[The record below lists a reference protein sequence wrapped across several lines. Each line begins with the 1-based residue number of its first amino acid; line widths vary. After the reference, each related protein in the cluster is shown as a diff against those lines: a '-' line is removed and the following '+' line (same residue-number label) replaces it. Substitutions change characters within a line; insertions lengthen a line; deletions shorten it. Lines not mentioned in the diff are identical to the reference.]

1 MTTNFSS
8 SASGNADLKRA
19 DLYQQVTDTIIRQL
33 ETGVVPWQRGWQGE
47 EYELPGLPLNYS
59 TGKQYRGIN
68 IVLLWCASMGQSYQ
82 SAEWATFRQW
92 QEKKE
97 LIRKGEKG
105 TMIVYY
111 DVMEKEVDGEQVKI
125 PFLKSSVVFNRCQLQ
140 SYEAPAAAPE
150 QPRPLLV
157 ETIDTVEAFVENTHA
172 AVAHI
177 GSSACYHRKDD
188 IIYMPDMD
196 KFVATAQCS
205 ATENYYATLLHE
217 LIHWSGAE
225 KRLNRTKGKTFG
237 DKDYAQEELTAEFGA
252 AFLTAGFGLPTADK
266 GNHAAYID
274 NWLQVLRNDK
284 HCVLKAAAAASKA
297 VDYLHGIQPSYAPL

>member
-1 MTTNFSS
+1 MTSISS
-8 SASGNADLKRA
+8 SASGNVDFKRA
-19 DLYQQVTDTIIRQL
+19 DLYQRVTDTIISQL

-47 EYELPGLPLNYS
+47 SCQLPGLPMNYS
-59 TGKQYRGIN
+59 SGKHYRGIN
-68 IVLLWCASMGQSYQ
+68 IILLWCASVQQSLR

-111 DVMEKEVDGEQVKI
+111 DILEKEVDGEQFKI

-140 SYEAPAAAPE
+140 SYEAPATDPDAL
-150 QPRPLLV
+150 RPV
-157 ETIDTVEAFVENTHA
+157 QVEAIEPMDQFIENTQATVSHM
-172 AVAHI
+172 
-177 GSSACYHRKDD
+177 GDKACYHRKDD
-188 IIYMPDMD
+188 IIYMPE
-196 KFVATAQCS
+196 KNRFLATAQCS

-217 LIHWSGAE
+217 LIHWSGSE
-225 KRLNRTKGKTFG
+225 KRLHRTKGKVFG
-237 DKDYAQEELTAEFGA
+237 DKDYAQEELTAELGA

-274 NWLQVLRNDK
+274 NWLQVLRGDK
-284 HCVLKAAAAASKA
+284 YCVLRAAAAASKA
-297 VDYLHGIQPSYAPL
+297 VDYLHGIQPV